1 MEASTLV
8 CYAICGLYDTLA
20 ASGRQAQGCL
30 TAWNAVATF
39 IPRPLHPQPNG
50 PINAGGHTCP
60 STRRPSGRLRS
71 APRSTRASSTGST
84 GSRTR
89 LELGLFG
96 ALWSEHC
103 AYKHSRPLLGLFPSD
118 SPRVLVSPGAEN
130 AGVVDVGGGLSVV
143 FKIESHNHPS
153 AVEPFQGAATGVG
166 GIVRDIL
173 AMGARPIAL
182 LNSLRF
188 GPADSKRTRR
198 LFHGVVEGISWYGN
212 CIGVPDVGGE
222 ITFAPCYDDNPL
234 VNAMCIG
241 IVRTDDLVRAQPSG
255 GGDLLL
261 LVGADTGRD
270 GIHGASG
277 LASQTLEDTQ
287 ELRTTVQVGNPFLE
301 KVLIEACLEA
311 LQTCPE
317 GIAGMQDLGA
327 AGLTSAAVECVS
339 KGGRGLLLD
348 VSQVPR
354 RESGMNPY
362 EVMLSESQER
372 MLLLVRPGFEDA
384 VRAVFDKWDLT
395 SSVIGS
401 VTDDATVRIH
411 DAGEPAA
418 HVPVEH
424 LVDAPRYR
432 LTGVRSAETDAA
444 RNVDLS
450 ALPLPDMTPR
460 RGPPAAARLREHRQ
474 PLRRLPPV
482 RPAGAGE
489 HGGGP
494 GRRRRRRA
502 RPARELRRPSHPARH
517 RRRHRRQ
524 QPHDVAGPLRR
535 RPARRRR
542 GLPQRVV
549 RRRRAHRADGLPE
562 LRQPGAPGGLLP
574 ARGVHQGHGRSLP
587 RPRRAR
593 GQRQRE
599 PLQRGRLQA
608 IYPTPVVGALGL
620 LEDVSRHCGAGF
632 RNEGDVVLLL
642 GASSLDGD
650 AATLAGSEA
659 LETLHGVVA
668 GQPALDI
675 DLEARVQR
683 LCRDAVRRGLLAS
696 AHDCSDGG
704 LAVALAE
711 SCILGNLGATITAA
725 PRRPLGRRPLRRGP
739 VPHPRLPRPKQD
751 GRPPTPGNAH
761 NVPGLGR
768 TTPQSPRPP
777 PRPPCGRCSGTA
789 DQTVHLIR
797 IARLVPK
804 LVVDATSPSR
814 TRRRPGAKPS
824 KAPYGNSATRGYAK
838 ARLAANICHERAILV
853 SEITTTIADRSLRA
867 PVSAHVPRLL
877 SIEPI
882 NSLAWL
888 GQDSCQA
895 GFGIP
900 DVWKSESFEQRPVDS
915 PLKIKGIPEDT
926 LSKMINAALP
936 SWQRNIPPLLSCN
949 KAARTSLNPA
959 LGKGYTW

>member
-1 MEASTLV
+1 MPVDPETLREIALSPQE
-8 CYAICGLYDTLA
+8 Y
-20 ASGRQAQGCL
+20 QGIVDRL
-30 TAWNAVATF
+30 D
-39 IPRPLHPQPNG
+39 REPN
-50 PINAGGHTCP
+50 
-60 STRRPSGRLRS
+60 S
-71 APRSTRASSTGST
+71 
-84 GSRTR
+84 

-222 ITFAPCYDDNPL
+222 ITFAQCYDGNPL

-241 IVRTDDLVRAQPSG
+241 LVPTDDLVRAQPSG

-327 AGLTSAAVECVS
+327 AGLTSATVECVS

-384 VRAVFDKWDLT
+384 VKTVFDKWDLT
-395 SSVIGS
+395 SNVIGS

-411 DAGEPAA
+411 DAGEPSA

-432 LTGVRSAETDAA
+432 LTGSLSAETAA
-444 RNVDLS
+444 AQRVDLA
-450 ALPLPDMTPR
+450 ALPLPDMTPGEALLRLLGSANIASRSGVYRQYDQQVQANTVVGPGSGDAAVLLLLRESHGGPATR
-460 RGPPAAARLREHRQ
+460 RGIAAC
-474 PLRRLPPV
+474 
-482 RPAGAGE
+482 
-489 HGGGP
+489 
-494 GRRRRRRA
+494 
-502 RPARELRRPSHPARH
+502 
-517 RRRHRRQ
+517 HRRQ
-524 QPHDVAGPLRR
+524 QPHDVARPLRR

-549 RRRRAHRADGLPE
+549 RRRRAHRADRLPE
-562 LRQPGAPGGLLP
+562 LRQPGAARGLLP
-574 ARGVHQGHGRSLP
+574 ARGVHQGHGRRLP

-599 PLQRGRLQA
+599 PLQRER
-608 IYPTPVVGALGL
+608 
-620 LEDVSRHCGAGF
+620 
-632 RNEGDVVLLL
+632 
-642 GASSLDGD
+642 
-650 AATLAGSEA
+650 LAGHLPHARSRRA
-659 LETLHGVVA
+659 R
-668 GQPALDI
+668 PA
-675 DLEARVQR
+675 
-683 LCRDAVRRGLLAS
+683 
-696 AHDCSDGG
+696 
-704 LAVALAE
+704 
-711 SCILGNLGATITAA
+711 
-725 PRRPLGRRPLRRGP
+725 
-739 VPHPRLPRPKQD
+739 
-751 GRPPTPGNAH
+751 
-761 NVPGLGR
+761 
-768 TTPQSPRPP
+768 
-777 PRPPCGRCSGTA
+777 
-789 DQTVHLIR
+789 
-797 IARLVPK
+797 
-804 LVVDATSPSR
+804 
-814 TRRRPGAKPS
+814 
-824 KAPYGNSATRGYAK
+824 
-838 ARLAANICHERAILV
+838 
-853 SEITTTIADRSLRA
+853 
-867 PVSAHVPRLL
+867 
-877 SIEPI
+877 
-882 NSLAWL
+882 
-888 GQDSCQA
+888 
-895 GFGIP
+895 
-900 DVWKSESFEQRPVDS
+900 
-915 PLKIKGIPEDT
+915 
-926 LSKMINAALP
+926 
-936 SWQRNIPPLLSCN
+936 
-949 KAARTSLNPA
+949 
-959 LGKGYTW
+959 